1 MVRSAEN
8 FIYTSSLY
16 VTPQR
21 ESMGGKIMRMES
33 TSGVLPGLE
42 TNHHSSENTVKLTLK
57 HAA

>member
-1 MVRSAEN
+1 
-8 FIYTSSLY
+8 
-16 VTPQR
+16 
-21 ESMGGKIMRMES
+21 MGGKIMRMES